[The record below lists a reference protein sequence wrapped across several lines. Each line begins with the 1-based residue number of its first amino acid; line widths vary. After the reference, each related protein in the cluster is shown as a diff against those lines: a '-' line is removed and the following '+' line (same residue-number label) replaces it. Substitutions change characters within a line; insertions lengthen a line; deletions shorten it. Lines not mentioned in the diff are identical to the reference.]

1 MAGTIQQIAEI
12 AGVSRGTVDRAL
24 NERGR
29 VNPEVSEKIWAI
41 ANEIGYVP
49 KSRRLR
55 TEKVLPGEIRKIGVI
70 TLLSETSFMKDVKH
84 GIQDAQR
91 ELRDRGV
98 ELLVKESEG
107 VDEEEQLKALAELE
121 SQGIEG
127 LAIMPV
133 ESNRVRERLNEL
145 AAEKNIPVVTFNS
158 DIIGTKRACYVGLDN
173 RKSGRT
179 AAGLM
184 ALMTKEKGKILVIT
198 GYFSNSVNS
207 QRVDGFVE
215 EMKKSFPQMELLGVQ
230 SSFDQSEEVEKII
243 TNAMLSF
250 PEINGIFVVSG
261 GQAGVQRAFSN
272 MKLERRPY
280 VIIYDLTPVNRIALE
295 EDVVDFLIDQNGYE
309 QGYRPPFLLASKLLK
324 GKEIKKEYRYTDI
337 TIRTKY
343 NL

>member
-1 MAGTIQQIAEI
+1 MAGTIQQIAEL

-24 NERGR
+24 NQRGR

-41 ANEIGYVP
+41 ADEIGYVP
-49 KSRRLR
+49 KSQRRR
-55 TEKVLPGEIRKIGVI
+55 SGRIPGAVRKIGVI
-70 TLLSETSFMKDVKH
+70 TQLSETAFIKDVRK
-84 GIQDAQR
+84 GIEDAR
-91 ELRDRGV
+91 KELKDRGV
-98 ELLVKESEG
+98 ELLVRESEG
-107 VDEEEQLKALAELE
+107 VNEEEQLRAIAELE
-121 SQGIEG
+121 AAGMEG

-133 ESNRVRERLNEL
+133 ESNRVREKLNEL
-145 AAEKNIPVVTFNS
+145 ATEKDIPIVTFNS
-158 DIIGTKRACYVGLDN
+158 DIIGTKRSCYVGLDN

-184 ALMTKEKGKILVIT
+184 ALMTRERGKILVIT

-215 EMKKSFPQMELLGVQ
+215 EMKTAFPQMELVGVQ
-230 SSFDQSEEVEKII
+230 SSFDQSEEVERII

-261 GQAGVQRAFSN
+261 GQAGVQRAFEK
-272 MKLERRPY
+272 MKLEKRPY
-280 VIIYDLTPVNRIALE
+280 VIIYDLTPVSRGALE

-309 QGYRPPFLLASKLLK
+309 QGYRPPFLLADRLLK
-324 GKEIKKEYRYTDI
+324 GEEITKEYRYTEI
-337 TIRTKY
+337 SIRTKY